1 MSAQAGR
8 ILVVDDE
15 PAIRRLLR
23 TTLQA
28 HDYEIFEAANAEIA
42 LKINAEAKPDV
53 VILDLGL
60 PDCDG
65 LEFIVTIRTASPV
78 PILILSSRDDERGKV
93 AALDAG
99 ADDYITKPFGAEE
112 LLARIRTALRHRFQQ
127 QGSRPLYQCEGL
139 TVDLV
144 RRIVT
149 RDGAE
154 LRLSPKEYALLEQLV
169 LHAGKVLTHKHLQK
183 AAWASEPD
191 MDVQYLRIYIR
202 QLRSK
207 IERTP
212 EQPALLL
219 TEPGV
224 GYRLKAAA

>member
-1 MSAQAGR
+1 MSRGAAC

-28 HDYEIFEAANAEIA
+28 HEYMVIEATTAAAAIA
-42 LKINAEAKPDV
+42 AQVEAMPDAIV
-53 VILDLGL
+53 LDLGL
-60 PDCDG
+60 PDRDG
-65 LEFIVTIRTASPV
+65 LEVVTDIRRKSSV

-112 LLARIRTALRHRFQQ
+112 LLARVRTALRHRLQQ
-127 QGSRPLYQCEGL
+127 QGSRPLYECEGL

-144 RRIVT
+144 RRMVT

-154 LRLSPKEYALLEQLV
+154 LRLSPKEYVLLEQFV
-169 LHAGKVLTHKHLQK
+169 LHAGKVLTHKHLMK
-183 AAWASEPD
+183 AAWPAEAEID
-191 MDVQYLRIYIR
+191 IQYLRIYIR
-202 QLRSK
+202 QLRGK
-207 IERTP
+207 IENFP
-212 EQPALLL
+212 EQPSLLQ

-224 GYRLKAAA
+224 GYRLKAMS

>member
-1 MSAQAGR
+1 MTLGSGR

-28 HDYEIFEAANAEIA
+28 HDYEITEASSAATA
-42 LKINAEAKPDV
+42 LSMQRESNPDAI
-53 VILDLGL
+53 ILDLGL
-60 PDCDG
+60 PDRDG
-65 LEFIVTIRTASPV
+65 LQVITEIRAVSAV

-99 ADDYITKPFGAEE
+99 ADDYITKPFGADE
-112 LLARIRTALRHRFQQ
+112 LLARIRTALRHRLQQ
-127 QGSRPLYQCEGL
+127 QGSRPRYECDGL
-139 TVDLV
+139 SVDLV
-144 RRIVT
+144 RRMVT
-149 RDGAE
+149 RDGVD

-183 AAWASEPD
+183 AAWPAEAD
-191 MDVQYLRIYIR
+191 MDIQYLRIYVR

-212 EQPALLL
+212 EQPTLLM

-224 GYRLKAAA
+224 GYRLKSS